1 MPCSSWI
8 ISPMEMFP
16 RSNHCKVTQNACRN
30 EHDIKGAPS
39 NDHQTVWPNL
49 QRASHLVLSLIR
61 GQIVSQYHIGFGTLI
76 MFKMLCIALQDAAT

>member
-16 RSNHCKVTQNACRN
+16 GSDHCKVTQNACRD

-39 NDHQTVWPNL
+39 NNRQTVRPNL
-49 QRASHLVLSLIR
+49 QRASHLVLSLKVELSASTISVLAR
-61 GQIVSQYHIGFGTLI
+61 
-76 MFKMLCIALQDAAT
+76 